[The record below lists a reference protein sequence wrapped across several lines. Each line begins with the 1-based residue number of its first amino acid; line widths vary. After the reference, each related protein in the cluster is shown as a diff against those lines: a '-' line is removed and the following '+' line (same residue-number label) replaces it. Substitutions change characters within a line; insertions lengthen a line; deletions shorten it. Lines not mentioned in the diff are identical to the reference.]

1 MSPKNA
7 ARERG
12 GKTLPAPHANQQKK
26 KVLTNYIY
34 GMKRFLLLLSACYV
48 SIGLAFAQAQT
59 FSGVVLNESDGEPVI
74 GASVQVKGT
83 TSGTITDFDGKYS
96 ITAEPGQTLV
106 ISFIGMKTVEL
117 PVADGLKITLS
128 ENSQEIDEV
137 MVVAFGTTT
146 KKSFTGSASVVKTDD
161 IVKRQTSNVS
171 NALSGQVAGV
181 QGISVDGAPGSVAK
195 IRIRGIGSINAS
207 NAPLYVV
214 DGVPADDN
222 TIATLNNNDIESIT
236 VLKDAA
242 SNALYGARG
251 ANGVVLITT
260 RRGNTKDAQIT
271 IDAKWGSN
279 SREVPT
285 YSVMTDPAMYY
296 ETFYQGLFNSQFLAG
311 QSAAYAHEYA
321 NTYLLD
327 PNNGGLGY
335 QVYTVPTGQ
344 RLIGTNGKLN
354 PNATLGYNDGVNY
367 YTPDSWYNELFKSN
381 NLRQEYN
388 LNVSGSTDKINYF
401 ASASYLDDS
410 GIIENSNYQRFT
422 SRVNVDYQ
430 AKKWLKLGT
439 SMSYAHA
446 DQKYPTDQT
455 SDDAATSSGNLFYVS
470 NFMAP
475 IYPLYVRN
483 ADGSIAVDNNGFTV
497 YDYGDGA
504 ALGAG
509 TKRPF
514 MSQSNPASAIALDV
528 SKFTNDMF
536 TGKWYAAIE
545 FYKGLKATANIGVN
559 YFGSRYQQ
567 TMNPFYGQYATSGGS
582 VFVESDRYLT
592 VNQQYLLTYNN
603 RFAGLHNVDL
613 LLGYENYNYTLST
626 NYGQKTKLFS
636 SDIAEISNAI
646 LNPQTGSY
654 THHYATQGILAQA
667 KYDYDSKYY
676 ISASYRRDA
685 SSRFAKKNRWGNFW
699 SVGAAWDI
707 NAEPFMESAQ
717 DVVNLLK
724 LKISYG
730 AQGND
735 NLLTS
740 DGAVNYY
747 LYTDQYEVSENNG
760 SFATALTYKGNEDIT
775 WETSYNLNGGVDFAF
790 FDERLSGTIEGFW
803 RRTVDMLYYKPVP
816 SSLGYSSLPVNIGSV
831 SNAGLD
837 LELHG
842 TPVKTRNVTWT
853 IYANMTYFKNKIL
866 ELSPELNGQ
875 WISGNYIYKE
885 GESLY
890 NFYIRKYAGVDPS
903 TGKSLWYKD
912 VTDAEGNVTGQ
923 TVTDVWADGTQYE
936 SGDILPK
943 VYGGFGTTLDA
954 YGVDFSIGFAYQLG
968 GRVFDAGYQSLMH
981 SGNSSYAGQNWHTD
995 ILDAW
1000 TPSNTDTNVPRVD
1013 AADLY
1018 TNATSDRWLISS
1030 NYLSLQNI
1038 TLGYTLPSK
1047 WTRKAKIEKLRIYGV
1062 ADNVALFAARK
1073 GLDPRQSYST
1083 SSMNTYAAMRSI
1095 SGGISI
1101 TF

>member
-1 MSPKNA
+1 
-7 ARERG
+7 
-12 GKTLPAPHANQQKK
+12 
-26 KVLTNYIY
+26 
-34 GMKRFLLLLSACYV
+34 MKRILLLLSACLV
-48 SIGLAFAQAQT
+48 SIGIAFAQLQT
-59 FSGVVLNESDGEPVI
+59 FNGVVLSEADGEPVI

-83 TSGTITDFDGKYS
+83 TQGTITDFDGKFS
-96 ITAEPGQTLV
+96 IIADQGGVLV
-106 ISFIGMKTVEL
+106 VSFIGMQTVEV
-117 PVADGLKITLS
+117 PVAQDLKIILQENTS
-128 ENSQEIDEV
+128 ELDEV

-146 KKSFTGSASVVKTDD
+146 KKSFTGSASVVKSDD
-161 IVKRQTSNVS
+161 IVKRQTSNVTNS
-171 NALSGQVAGV
+171 LSGQVAGV
-181 QGISVDGAPGSVAK
+181 QGVSTDGAPGSVTK
-195 IRIRGIGSINAS
+195 IRIRGIGSMNADNS
-207 NAPLYVV
+207 PLYVV

-260 RRGNTKDAQIT
+260 RRGNTQDAQIT
-271 IDAKWGSN
+271 VDAKWGTN

-296 ETFYQGLFNSQFLAG
+296 ETFYQGLYNSQYLAG
-311 QSAAYAHEYA
+311 QSAAYSHEYA

-327 PNNGGLGY
+327 PKNGGLGY
-335 QVYTVPTGQ
+335 QVYTLPAGQ
-344 RLIGTNGKLN
+344 RLIGRNGKLN
-354 PNATLGYNDGVNY
+354 PNATLGYNDGSNY
-367 YTPDSWYNELFKSN
+367 YLPDSWYGELFNSN

-388 LNVSGSTDKINYF
+388 LSVSGSTDKINYF
-401 ASASYLDDS
+401 ASAGYLDDS
-410 GIIENSNYQRFT
+410 GIIENSNFQRFT

-430 AKKWLKLGT
+430 AKKWLKIGT

-446 DQKYPTDQT
+446 NQKYPTDQT
-455 SDDAATSSGNLFYVS
+455 SDDAAASSGNLFFVS

-475 IYPLYVRN
+475 IYPLYIRN
-483 ADGSIAVDNNGFTV
+483 ADGSIAHDANGYTM
-497 YDYGDGA
+497 YDYGDGVSVA
-504 ALGAG
+504 AG
-509 TKRPF
+509 TVRPF
-514 MSQSNPASAIALDV
+514 MSQSNPASAIALDQ
-528 SKFTNDMF
+528 SKYVNDMF
-536 TGKWYAAIE
+536 TGKWYATIE
-545 FYKGLKATANIGVN
+545 FYKGLKATANVGVN

-567 TMNPFYGQYATSGGS
+567 TTNPYYGQYANAGGIAY
-582 VFVESDRYLT
+582 VESDRYLT

-613 LLGYENYNYTLST
+613 LLGYENYQYTESAV
-626 NYGQKTKLFS
+626 YGQKTKLFS
-636 SDIAEISNAI
+636 PDIAEVSNAI
-646 LNPQTGSY
+646 LTPLTGSL

-676 ISASYRRDA
+676 FSASYRRDA
-685 SSRFAKKNRWGNFW
+685 SSRFAKEHRWGNFW

-707 NAEPFMESAQ
+707 NSESWMEPAQ

-724 LKISYG
+724 LKVSYG

-740 DGAVNYY
+740 AGKVNYY
-747 LYTDQYEVSENNG
+747 LYTDQYEVSESNG
-760 SFATALTYKGNEDIT
+760 AFATTLTYKGNNDLT
-775 WETSYNLNGGVDFAF
+775 WETSYNLNAGIDFAL
-790 FDERLSGTIEGFW
+790 FDEHLSGTIEGFQ

-816 SSLGYSSLPVNIGSV
+816 SSLGYSTLPVNIGSV

-842 TPVKTRNVTWT
+842 VPVRTKNVTWT

-866 ELSPELNGQ
+866 QLSPELNGQ

-890 NFYIRKYAGVDPS
+890 NFYIRQYAGVDPS

-912 VTDAEGNVTGQ
+912 ITDAEGNVTGQ
-923 TVTDVWADGTQYE
+923 TVTDVWSNATQYE
-936 SGDILPK
+936 TGDILPK

-954 YGVDFSIGFAYQLG
+954 YGLDFSISFAYQLG
-968 GRVFDAGYQSLMH
+968 GRIYDDGYRALMH
-981 SGNSSYAGQNWHTD
+981 SGNSSFAGQNWHTD
-995 ILDAW
+995 ILNAW
-1000 TPSNTDTNVPRVD
+1000 TPENTNTDVPRVD

-1018 TNATSDRWLISS
+1018 TNSSSDRWLISS
-1030 NYLSLQNI
+1030 NYLNLQNI
-1038 TLGYTLPSK
+1038 TLGYTLPAK
-1047 WTRKAKIEKLRIYGV
+1047 WTRKIKIEKLRIYGV
-1062 ADNVALFAARK
+1062 ADNVALVAARK
-1073 GLDPRQSYST
+1073 GLDPRQSYTT

-1095 SGGISI
+1095 SGGLSI